1 MMLMTNDQANRIGIG
16 VNNAKRNSN
25 NRREPGIERSA
36 CFAARAMPAVLDFIG
51 YLRYR
56 TEVAPSAYAHLT
68 AMDLA
73 QSDVVGL
80 WADRTDIAN
89 SLYYARQLRGKAE
102 RF

>member
-1 MMLMTNDQANRIGIG
+1 MS
-16 VNNAKRNSN
+16 NATAA
-25 NRREPGIERSA
+25 IEESQVLNA
-36 CFAARAMPAVLDFIG
+36 LRALQQEQWPAVLDFIG

-56 TEVAPSAYAHLT
+56 TEAAPSAYAHLT

-80 WADRTDIAN
+80 WADRADITD
-89 SLYYARQLRGKAE
+89 SLGYARQLRSKAE